1 MRSWETYF
9 DDIFYILKTFQEWE
23 LLILQKLRWELSS
36 TTAMDYLHH
45 VIPRLFLPAAVD
57 VERLKQ
63 MTNTVISFAL
73 HDYAFTYKP
82 PSVLAASAILYSLQE
97 CVAQSIYTEQ
107 QLAAAE
113 KITKEA
119 RTCLQILTHAGGED
133 LDLCCRLLANNPKI
147 MSLVQHL
154 PHHPSTPNKQPEDT
168 SPSKNKS
175 PDSTVIIPE
184 IDQLTTSTPARPVT
198 PPHLT
203 YSLDL
208 FTSEVSSTSSYLTH
222 HDPNITS
229 AVDVFSDFNSSVLEA
244 ALSPS
249 DAYNSK
255 RVSAAL

>member
-1 MRSWETYF
+1 M
-9 DDIFYILKTFQEWE
+9 
-23 LLILQKLRWELSS
+23 LILQKLRWELSS

-45 VIPRLFLPAAVD
+45 VIPRLYLPRAVD

-73 HDYAFTYKP
+73 HDYAFTYRP
-82 PSVLAASAILYSLQE
+82 PSLLAASAILYSLQE

-113 KITKEA
+113 KITREA

-147 MSLVQHL
+147 VSLVQHL
-154 PHHPSTPNKQPEDT
+154 LHHHHSTPNKQSNDT
-168 SPSKNKS
+168 SSPPKNKS
-175 PDSTVIIPE
+175 PDSTVNIPE
-184 IDQLTTSTPARPVT
+184 IDQLTTSTPARPSS

-208 FTSEVSSTSSYLTH
+208 FTSEVSSTSNYLPP
-222 HDPNITS
+222 HDPSITS
-229 AVDVFSDFNSSVLEA
+229 AVDVFSDFNTSVLEA

-249 DAYNSK
+249 DSFATK
-255 RVSAAL
+255 RVPAAL

>member
-1 MRSWETYF
+1 MG
-9 DDIFYILKTFQEWE
+9 
-23 LLILQKLRWELSS
+23 
-36 TTAMDYLHH
+36 
-45 VIPRLFLPAAVD
+45 
-57 VERLKQ
+57 
-63 MTNTVISFAL
+63 
-73 HDYAFTYKP
+73 
-82 PSVLAASAILYSLQE
+82 
-97 CVAQSIYTEQ
+97 
-107 QLAAAE
+107 
-113 KITKEA
+113 ITKEA

-154 PHHPSTPNKQPEDT
+154 PHHPSSTPNKQAEDT

-184 IDQLTTSTPARPVT
+184 IDQLTTSTPDL
-198 PPHLT
+198 PHLLILLIPWT
-203 YSLDL
+203 CLPQR
-208 FTSEVSSTSSYLTH
+208 FPTSSYLPP